1 MHEPMSAMTPQEIVS
16 ELDRHIVGQHLAMV
30 QLAHLAG
37 RPLDDDIAKGDLAVA
52 ANGDLN
58 ALRRVATHADDG
70 RTVKLL
76 HSV

>member
-1 MHEPMSAMTPQEIVS
+1 MSAMTPQEIVS

-37 RPLDDDIAKGDLAVA
+37 RPFDDDVAEGDLAIT

-58 ALRRVATHADDG
+58 ALRRIAAHADDG

-76 HSV
+76 HRV